1 MAVLAPPAPL
11 TGEAAAARFAARLLA
26 ALSRLLAA
34 LSGVLSTLAA
44 LLLAALLALV
54 GFGVVQRYVF
64 QTGLLG
70 AEDLGIW
77 LHVAIMAAGAPLAL
91 TSALAMRLD
100 VIHGRLSPRL
110 RAAAD
115 VLAEALVVVS
125 GLTIAFGSRQV
136 MELVG
141 GTNPGLGLPEWIPF
155 ALFAVSGGL
164 VILFTLLRLAADGRW
179 VTLGLALV
187 IGLAA
192 YGLAVSGLRV
202 QAGIP
207 ASLLLGLIVAIGLVV
222 AAPLPHAFLAG
233 ACLVIPLGSVL
244 PEPAMVNSAVN
255 GMSKFLLLAIPF
267 FLLAGILLTRSG
279 VAARLVRFAD
289 AMVGH
294 HRGGLAQTT
303 LLTNVMFSGASGS
316 SIAAAAFGAATFQ
329 PELEKRGYKPE
340 QAGAVIAATSV
351 LDNIIPPSIAFLML
365 ATATSLSVGKL
376 LVGGLFAGLLLAV
389 VLFVTIR
396 LTSRE
401 TPAQAPASAGTRA
414 RLAVGA
420 LPAFG
425 LGLIVVLGIR
435 MGIVTTTE
443 AAAVAAIYTL
453 GLGIFGRVGV
463 AGLFDSFRQ
472 AAVEAAA
479 IALLIATAA
488 PFAFLLAVDNISG
501 LIGGIMAWLGGGPWA
516 VMGFSILLLTIV
528 GLFLDIGAAILLF
541 GPLLLP
547 LAQAAGIDPIVFGV
561 IIVVNLMIGGLTP
574 PFGVLVFV
582 VAGIT
587 RVPTPRLFRAVLPY
601 VVALFLALFAIAG
614 LALIQT
620 ALR

>member
-1 MAVLAPPAPL
+1 MAVLAHTAPL
-11 TGEAAAARFAARLLA
+11 PADRGLARWAARWLA
-26 ALSRLLAA
+26 ALTQGLSVVAAVLLI
-34 LSGVLSTLAA
+34 VLLG
-44 LLLAALLALV
+44 LV
-54 GFGVVQRYVF
+54 GAGVVMRYLF
-64 QTGLLG
+64 QVALLG
-70 AEDLGIW
+70 AEDAGLW
-77 LHVAIMAAGAPLAL
+77 LHVAIMAVGAPLAL

-100 VIHGRLSPRL
+100 VIHGRLPAGL
-110 RAAAD
+110 RAAGD
-115 VLAEALVVVS
+115 VLAEAMVVVS
-125 GLTIAFGSRQV
+125 GLAIAFGSSQV
-136 MELVG
+136 IRLMG

-155 ALFAVSGGL
+155 ALFAVSGAL
-164 VILFTLLRLAADGRW
+164 VILFTVLRLLAEGRW
-179 VTLGLALV
+179 LTAALALALGV
-187 IGLAA
+187 AL
-192 YGLAVSGLRV
+192 YGLANSGVRV
-202 QAGIP
+202 QTGIP
-207 ASLLLGLIVAIGLVV
+207 ASLLLGLIVAVGLVV

-244 PEPAMVNSAVN
+244 PEPAMINSAVN

-329 PELEKRGYKPE
+329 PELEKRGYRPE

-389 VLFVTIR
+389 ALFITIR

-401 TPAQAPASAGTRA
+401 TPAHPRANAATRA
-414 RLAVGA
+414 RLFLGA

-453 GLGIFGRVGV
+453 GLGLVGRIGWR
-463 AGLFDSFRQ
+463 GLFDGFRQ
-472 AAVEAAA
+472 TAVEAAA

-488 PFAFLLAVDNISG
+488 PFAFLLAVDDISG
-501 LIGGIMAWLGGGPWA
+501 LIGGIMAWLGGGPFA
-516 VMGFSILLLTIV
+516 VMGISILLLLIV

-541 GPLLLP
+541 GPLLMP
-547 LAQAAGIDPIVFGV
+547 LAQAAGIDPILFGV
-561 IIVVNLMIGGLTP
+561 IIVVNLMIGGLSP

-587 RVPTPRLFRAVLPY
+587 RVPTTRLFRAVLPY
-601 VVALFLALFAIAG
+601 VVALLLALLAIAG
-614 LALIQT
+614 FALVQT
-620 ALR
+620 AMP